1 MKVDDHCAVMTEP
14 GNDDVKADD
23 ERPNIDEGL
32 STPTDEKVNEDADA
46 TEKSRKKASKNIR
59 KVILPM
65 LKFHA
70 TNYYHM
76 IDRTLN

>member
-1 MKVDDHCAVMTEP
+1 MTEP
-14 GNDDVKADD
+14 GIDDVKADD
-23 ERPNIDEGL
+23 ERPNVDEGFL
-32 STPTDEKVNEDADA
+32 ILTDEEVNEDANA
-46 TEKSRKKASKNIR
+46 TETSREKASKNIR

-76 IDRTLN
+76 IGRTLN

>member
-1 MKVDDHCAVMTEP
+1 M
-14 GNDDVKADD
+14 
-23 ERPNIDEGL
+23 
-32 STPTDEKVNEDADA
+32 EDADA
-46 TEKSRKKASKNIR
+46 TEKLREKASKNIR

-76 IDRTLN
+76 IDRTLNWKQSPFLTSLSDEEVLQFLKNIWTFRNGRVMTEART